1 MLDTVMEIFGYCG
14 SALVVAS
21 LLMSSVVRLRVLNSI
36 GSLISMI
43 YALYTH
49 TYPIALMNASLV
61 AINLYHLFHI
71 FHRKTAFDM
80 VRTAAADGS
89 IAHFLRVYQE
99 DIRRYFPDF
108 QADAAGLE
116 AFVVYTGAVPAG
128 LLLGTLREDGV
139 LEAQLD
145 YTTPA
150 YRDCS
155 VGKYLY
161 ENLAQSGVKTI
172 RQTTQVPEHARYLT
186 NMGFTQHGDAYC
198 KQL

>member
-1 MLDTVMEIFGYCG
+1 MNTAMEIFGYCG

-21 LLMSSVVRLRVLNSI
+21 LLMSSVVRLRVLNLT

-61 AINLYHLFHI
+61 VINLYHLFHI
-71 FHRKTAFDM
+71 FRKKTSFDM
-80 VRTAAADGS
+80 VHTVATDGC
-89 IAHFLRVYQE
+89 IAHFLQVYRE
-99 DIRRYFPDF
+99 DIQRYFPDF
-108 QADAAGLE
+108 QAEVPEMD

-128 LLLGTLREDGV
+128 LLLGRKTREGV
-139 LEAQLD
+139 LEVALD

-155 VGKYLY
+155 VGTFLY
-161 ENLAQSGVKTI
+161 ERLAENGIVTLSATSH
-172 RQTTQVPEHARYLT
+172 VPEHIRYLT
-186 NMGFTQHGDAYC
+186 RMGFTQQDGAYIR
-198 KQL
+198 QL